1 MTGIKVLNVSNNL
14 ITTIPKK
21 TFPKLYELH
30 TIDISHN
37 HLTDIFNSIF
47 QTLFSLRFLNMS
59 YNDLETI
66 KPSLFGSLP
75 TLLELDLSYNKLE
88 SVARGALTRLASTRI
103 LSLRGN
109 KLNTLFQL
117 PISVS
122 HLDLS
127 YNSFEELPPK
137 TWPSM
142 NSLLSLDLSNNYLG
156 DSLGEGS
163 FSNLLTVQ
171 RLNLNYNGITNP
183 PWVAIS
189 ELSSLQYL
197 YLEVCNCYLLKR
209 LFS

>member
-1 MTGIKVLNVSNNL
+1 MTGIKVLNVSHNL

-47 QTLFSLRFLNMS
+47 QTLFSLRSLNMS

-66 KPSLFGSLP
+66 KPSLFGSIP

-88 SVARGALTRLASTRI
+88 TVARSALTRLASTRTI
-103 LSLRGN
+103 SLRGN
-109 KLNTLFQL
+109 KLKILFQL

-127 YNSFEELPPK
+127 HNNFEELPPK
-137 TWPSM
+137 MWPSM
-142 NSLLSLDLSNNYLG
+142 NSLLSLDLSHNNLG

-163 FSNLLTVQ
+163 FTGLLTLQ
-171 RLNLNYNGITNP
+171 KLNLNYNGLRNP

-189 ELSSLQYL
+189 ELTSLQYL
-197 YLEVCNCYLLKR
+197 YLEV
-209 LFS
+209 